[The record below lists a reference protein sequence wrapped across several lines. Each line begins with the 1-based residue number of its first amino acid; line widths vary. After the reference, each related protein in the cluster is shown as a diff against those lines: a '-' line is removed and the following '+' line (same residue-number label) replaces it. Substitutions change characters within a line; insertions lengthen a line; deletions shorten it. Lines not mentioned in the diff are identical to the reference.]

1 MSKADSYLLGAG
13 RQYGPTLGDI
23 KANHRLRYEWA
34 RGCICGETVI
44 DAGCGIGYGSSI
56 LARGGS
62 AVTGLEFNPGVVEEA
77 QRLWS
82 HPKLKFLQWDLCGSN
97 AALPEHSVVVAFEV
111 IEHLVMPERF
121 LCSVDSGSTLIGS
134 VPSSVCSPH
143 TILVNPF
150 HIRHYTYG
158 QVEEL
163 LDLSGYRPI
172 YWGHQ
177 DDHTS
182 EVTEGRKDEAK
193 TLIFKAVRTR
203 SAQVPSTEEYA
214 SRVLRELLRRANVI
228 NDLKNGN
235 RKPRA
240 ETAF

>member
-1 MSKADSYLLGAG
+1 MDRTNSHRLGAG
-13 RQYGPTLGDI
+13 RQYGPTLGEI

-34 RGCICGETVI
+34 RDGIRGETAI

-62 AVTGLEFNPGVVEEA
+62 VVVGLEFNPGVVDEA
-77 QRLWS
+77 KRLWS
-82 HPKLKFLQWDLCGSN
+82 HPKLRFIQWDLCGSN

-111 IEHLVMPERF
+111 IEHLIMPERF
-121 LCSVDSGSTLIGS
+121 LCSIEPGSTLIGS

-158 QVEEL
+158 ELEAL
-163 LDLSGYRPI
+163 LDRSGYRPI

-182 EVTEGRKDEAK
+182 EVTEGRKDEAQ
-193 TLIFKAVRTR
+193 TLLFKAVRTC
-203 SAQVPSTEEYA
+203 SAQVPSTEQYA
-214 SRVLRELLRRANVI
+214 SRILRELLRRANVI